1 MVSNTKNSQ
10 PTNPEKEISKLLS
23 ALFLKTNSEFKN
35 KVFSVGGFVRD
46 QILNIESNDLDL
58 VVEISGG
65 AEKFATFLNSQF
77 KNETTTAFQKGLG
90 YPIWFLK
97 FKTDVVYNEQI
108 FKTENGSLDIADSQK
123 ECFPDPTTRQRIT
136 TFGNLTEDIQRRD
149 FTINMLAENLTTH
162 EILDLSGSGLN
173 DLKSGLIK
181 THPQTHPDQVFS
193 DDPLRMIR
201 AIRFA
206 TKYNFKIESTIL
218 DSIARNKSRLQ
229 ILSSERIWDE
239 FKKIIQNGTFKQALE
254 LFNQTEMDQFLFQ
267 NLEPISMKTSD
278 FLMAD
283 KDIVLNLFI
292 LLKSQSFQRAQKF
305 LSDLKVEKATQKATL
320 EILKADTEI
329 EQHSKEW
336 KTADYR
342 RFFRKYNDHISELL
356 KIRPD
361 LSNQKDQALLIRL
374 QKTATMNGHDVM
386 KHFGAKGILIQTILE
401 RALAIEDELALQ
413 YKKDPADLQL
423 QEKVLEKLK
432 TEFKNV

>member
-1 MVSNTKNSQ
+1 VVSNTKNTSLV
-10 PTNPEKEISKLLS
+10 NPEKEISKLLS
-23 ALFLKTNSEFKN
+23 AVLLKTNSEFKN

-65 AEKFATFLNSQF
+65 AEKFVSFLNSQF

-97 FKTDVVYNEQI
+97 YKTDVVYNEQI
-108 FKTENGSLDIADSQK
+108 FKTSNGSIDIADSQK

-136 TFGNLTEDIQRRD
+136 TFGNLNEDIRRRD

-162 EILDLSGSGLN
+162 EVLDLSGSGLN

-239 FKKIIQNGTFKQALE
+239 FKKMIGNGTFRQALE
-254 LFNQTEMDQFLFQ
+254 LFKQTELDQFLFK
-267 NLEPISMKTSD
+267 NLAPVTYNNSD
-278 FLMAD
+278 FLTAD
-283 KDIVLNLFI
+283 KDIILNLFV
-292 LLKSQSFQRAQKF
+292 LLKNQSAEKAVQF
-305 LSDLKVEKATQKATL
+305 LSALKVETSTKKAVL
-320 EILKADTEI
+320 EILKANSEL
-329 EQHSKEW
+329 ELNSRSW
-336 KTADYR
+336 NLVDYR
-342 RFFRKYNDHISELL
+342 RFFRKYHDYTDAVL
-356 KIRPD
+356 KIHPEISTQR
-361 LSNQKDQALLIRL
+361 NQALSVRL

-386 KHFGAKGILIQTILE
+386 KHFGVKGILIQTILD
-401 RALAIEDELALQ
+401 RALVLEDELALQ
-413 YKKDPADLQL
+413 YQKDPSDENVQK
-423 QEKVLEKLK
+423 EILEKLK
-432 TEFKNV
+432 IEFKNV